1 MSDAPAPPDGP
12 PRIAPGRLRDIG
24 VVNGIVVGVVGLA
37 TGTGRLN
44 LFSTL
49 ARHRRLFRPWLRFAA
64 RLMPSGT
71 LSRTDTELI
80 ILRVAGNCGCHYEWQ
95 HHLRLARRAGLG
107 DAEIGWLIG
116 ESGQPHWTDRQRAL
130 LAAADQ
136 LH

>member
-49 ARHRRLFRPWLRFAA
+49 ARHSRLFRPWLRFAA
-64 RLMPSGT
+64 RLMPAGT
-71 LSRTDTELI
+71 LRRPHTELR
-80 ILRVAGNCGCHYEWQ
+80 ILRVAGNCDCQYEWQ
-95 HHLRLARRAGLG
+95 RHPR
-107 DAEIGWLIG
+107 
-116 ESGQPHWTDRQRAL
+116 
-130 LAAADQ
+130 
-136 LH
+136 